1 MLLRAACGHRAMV
14 TLLALLQVKEMA
26 EDMEE
31 IMGRDFLKKKRP
43 DGAVVETKKGR

>member
-1 MLLRAACGHRAMV
+1 MV

-31 IMGRDFLKKKRP
+31 IMGKGFLKKNRP